1 MPVKKTRVWLS
12 HNNKK
17 KIKQKL
23 YFYSIFN
30 SNTFLKDHND
40 QALNLKGLKT
50 LLRRRYLKYEF
61 QQEIKIGVI

>member
-50 LLRRRYLKYEF
+50 LLRPR
-61 QQEIKIGVI
+61 